1 MHNIYMY
8 TYIYNKYIYFTC
20 VYIYIYIYININ
32 IQRERE
38 RERGMD
44 RKEILNSPPD
54 KFLISVHKICL
65 YVTPPTSGS
74 YRI

>member
-1 MHNIYMY
+1 MHNIYIY
-8 TYIYNKYIYFTC
+8 VYIYNKYIYI
-20 VYIYIYIYININ
+20 IYVYIYININ
-32 IQRERE
+32 IYRERE